1 MTDNEPFVIL
11 AGDSDATKVTKTAN
25 INTQVASK
33 NAVIKTNVE
42 AAIDNKIATASAALA
57 IGTGSTGAVRTVGA
71 DSQIILNGATFTSSS
86 NNFNINGL
94 TIQAL
99 NKTETG
105 KPITVTSS
113 TDVDGIYNM
122 IKGFLTGYNELV
134 NGLDAAYNAT
144 SAKGYEPLT
153 TDEKSAMTDTE
164 VEAWEKKIKDA
175 LLRKDSTV
183 NSVSNSLKT
192 DMLGSFTTNGVK
204 STLATFGINTL
215 SYFTS
220 ADNEKGAYHIDGDS
234 KDSDTSGNTDKLR
247 AAIAS
252 DPEGVTS
259 FFSQLSSSVYTD
271 LTARMKSSTL
281 RSAYTIY
288 NDKELTTEY
297 SEYTTKISDWETKI
311 STMEDY
317 YNKKFTAME
326 TAMSKLNSNSA
337 SLTSLLG
344 S

>member
-1 MTDNEPFVIL
+1 
-11 AGDSDATKVTKTAN
+11 
-25 INTQVASK
+25 
-33 NAVIKTNVE
+33 
-42 AAIDNKIATASAALA
+42 
-57 IGTGSTGAVRTVGA
+57 
-71 DSQIILNGATFTSSS
+71 
-86 NNFNINGL
+86 
-94 TIQAL
+94 
-99 NKTETG
+99 
-105 KPITVTSS
+105 
-113 TDVDGIYNM
+113 
-122 IKGFLTGYNELV
+122 
-134 NGLDAAYNAT
+134 
-144 SAKGYEPLT
+144 
-153 TDEKSAMTDTE
+153 
-164 VEAWEKKIKDA
+164 
-175 LLRKDSTV
+175 
-183 NSVSNSLKT
+183 
-192 DMLGSFTTNGVK
+192 MLGSFTTNGVK